1 VVGEHPPVRSGAG
14 DAGAGRHGLSLGS
27 DEQVPHFFWT
37 IIVKNTLI
45 HEIEAFMQ
53 RNHPKVEIVGTA
65 YLRKTN
71 TILLRGRCPEKDG
84 SVRFVV
90 ETENNCF
97 VSCREITTSERK
109 RLGKAAQKYRNKRG
123 KKHAAQ

>member
-1 VVGEHPPVRSGAG
+1 MRAQGGTAYRWGAMNRCL
-14 DAGAGRHGLSLGS
+14 AL
-27 DEQVPHFFWT
+27 FWT

-45 HEIEAFMQ
+45 HEVETFMQ

-71 TILLRGRCPEKDG
+71 TILLRGRRRGKDG

-90 ETENNCF
+90 ETENECF
-97 VSCREITTSERK
+97 VGCREITTSERK
-109 RLGKAAQKYRNKRG
+109 RLGKAAQKYRNTRG